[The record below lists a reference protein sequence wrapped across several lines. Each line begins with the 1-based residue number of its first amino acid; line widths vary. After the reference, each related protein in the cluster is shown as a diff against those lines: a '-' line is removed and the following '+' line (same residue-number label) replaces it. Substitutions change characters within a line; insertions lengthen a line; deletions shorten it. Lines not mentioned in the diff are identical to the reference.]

1 MPTIVSKNLVI
12 RQVIGEFVSHI
23 PPLWQDAYAKKLFTW
38 NTSLLYLFGILQQ
51 CRSVGSIAGYL
62 ASTPW
67 MQKWTDLESID
78 PSALNRRL
86 NDLPT
91 DMLKQIFVELIA
103 KYASDYGLPQP
114 MKHLGALAAVDA
126 SSITLGKVRG
136 EWAYQQRGQNAVKL
150 HVRLD
155 LTGESSGVPSRV
167 VLSTATVADLD
178 KEVTSVLLKERQ
190 VTYLLD
196 RGYLDYRQYITW
208 SQKNIRF
215 VARIKANSKMKVIRK
230 QAPLASN
237 VEQDAVV
244 EFAHPDTGA
253 CEQLRLIVYTYVDAK
268 GKRHRVRVLTNRW
281 DVSAEDVSQMYR
293 YRWKVELFFKFM
305 KQQLGLKKMYSAKPQ
320 AVWNQIYLHLIAYM
334 LLEHCRQQVKPTYKR
349 GEWIRLLRAYLEQPW
364 ATLLKHLQK
373 PKQRTSRGRRK
384 KGGRPR
390 KHPKRLKPKRILYW

>member
-1 MPTIVSKNLVI
+1 MHTIVSKNSVI
-12 RQVIGEFVSHI
+12 RQVIREFVSHI
-23 PPLWQDAYAKKLFTW
+23 PQLWKDAYAKKLFTG
-38 NTSLLYLFGILQQ
+38 NTSLLYLFGILRQ
-51 CRSVGSIAGYL
+51 CRSVASIAEYL
-62 ASTPW
+62 GSTPW
-67 MQKWTDLESID
+67 MQAWADLESID

-91 DMLKQIFVELIA
+91 DVLKQIYEELIA

-126 SSITLGKVRG
+126 TSITLGKVRG
-136 EWAYQQRGQNAVKL
+136 EWAYQQSGKNAVKL

-155 LTGESSGVPSRV
+155 LTGEASGVPSRV

-196 RGYLDYRQYITW
+196 RGYLDYGQYVTW

-230 QAPLASN
+230 HASCESN

-244 EFAHPDTGA
+244 ELAHPDTGA
-253 CEQLRLIVYTYVDAK
+253 CEQLRLVVYTYVDSK
-268 GKRHRVRVLTNRW
+268 GNMHRVRVLTNRW
-281 DVSAEDVSQMYR
+281 DVSAKDVALMYR

-305 KQQLGLKKMYSAKPQ
+305 KQQLGLKKIYSAKPR

-334 LLEHCRQQVKPTYKR
+334 LLEHCRQQVAPTYKR
-349 GEWIRLLRAYLEQPW
+349 GEWICLLRAYLEQPW
-364 ATLLKHLQK
+364 SKMLENLQK